1 MKQRLNIF
9 ICLCLLSFSSF
20 GAEEENVIYKFRK
33 YEKFDL
39 GNLKIQGSIMAP
51 GDISVKERERKE
63 FNRALLERTSFDP
76 EVRDDVNNLR

>member
-1 MKQRLNIF
+1 MKTLFMILIGLFF
-9 ICLCLLSFSSF
+9 INTNVLAAD
-20 GAEEENVIYKFRK
+20 GDDVIYKFRK

-76 EVRDDVNNLR
+76 EVRDDISNLR

>member
-1 MKQRLNIF
+1 MKKVILI
-9 ICLCLLSFSSF
+9 LSFVLF
-20 GAEEENVIYKFRK
+20 DGRLIGAEEDNVIYKFRK

-76 EVRDDVNNLR
+76 EVKDDVSNLR